1 VGERTACESKRELER
16 RERGER
22 ESERERERERN
33 KEGKKNS
40 NIGIGATRQNF
51 RCRHPQVSSQGEI
64 PVDLNLHW

>member
-1 VGERTACESKRELER
+1 MHHVYKKNVKRITAFIER
-16 RERGER
+16 ER
-22 ESERERERERN
+22 ESLRERERERI